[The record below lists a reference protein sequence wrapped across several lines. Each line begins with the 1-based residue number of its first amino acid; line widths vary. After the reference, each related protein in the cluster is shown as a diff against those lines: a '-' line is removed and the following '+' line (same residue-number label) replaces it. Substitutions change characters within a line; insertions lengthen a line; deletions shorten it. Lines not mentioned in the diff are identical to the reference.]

1 MANRL
6 GLLMMA
12 MMAKVTPFS
21 REDKCTTLELLRL
34 YRQAPSEKLRERLVR
49 LNIGLV
55 KKEVAYWVRPH
66 QDIYE
71 DILQVGLLGLLGAIE
86 RFELHKG
93 YAFSSFAVR
102 YIRGEIQ
109 HYMRD
114 RLASVRVP
122 RRWLELYQL
131 GIKTAQTLRNQL
143 HREPTEPE
151 LIRAMQITAAEWQEV
166 KLAHQN
172 SNPISLDAPLQ
183 LQEDSYA
190 TLLEVLPDHE
200 SEQEETMQVRQ
211 ALEQLDQRTREIVE
225 YIYLEDLTQRQVAQ
239 LLGVSA
245 VTISRQVKKGLD
257 NLKGLLM
264 AEAC

>member
-1 MANRL
+1 
-6 GLLMMA
+6 
-12 MMAKVTPFS
+12 MAKVTPFS

-34 YRQAPSEKLRERLVR
+34 YRQAPSARLRDRIVS

-55 KKEVAYWVRPH
+55 KKEVAYWVKPH

-114 RLASVRVP
+114 RLAPIRVP
-122 RRWLELYQL
+122 RRWQELYQL
-131 GIKTAQTLRNQL
+131 GIKTAQTLRTQL

-151 LIRAMQITAAEWQEV
+151 LIAAMQITAEEWQEV
-166 KLAHQN
+166 RLAHQN
-172 SNPISLDAPLQ
+172 ANPISLDAPLN
-183 LQEDSYA
+183 LYEDSYT
-190 TLLEVLPDHE
+190 TLLEVLPE
-200 SEQEETMQVRQ
+200 PETNHDQTLQVRQ
-211 ALEQLDQRTREIVE
+211 ALERLDQRTREIME
-225 YIYLEDLTQRQVAQ
+225 YIYLEELTQRQVAQ

-257 NLKGLLM
+257 NLKGWLM

>member
-1 MANRL
+1 
-6 GLLMMA
+6 
-12 MMAKVTPFS
+12 MAKVTPFS

-34 YRQAPSEKLRERLVR
+34 YRQAPTPKLRDRLVR

-55 KKEVAYWVRPH
+55 KKEVAYWARPH

-71 DILQVGLLGLLGAIE
+71 DILQVGVIGLLGAIE

-93 YAFSSFAVR
+93 YAFSSFALR

-114 RLASVRVP
+114 RLAPVRVP

-131 GIKTAQTLRNQL
+131 GIKTAQTLRCQL
-143 HREPTEPE
+143 HREPTEQE
-151 LIRAMQITAAEWQEV
+151 LITALQITAEEWQEV

-172 SNPISLDAPLQ
+172 ATPMSLDAPLS
-183 LQEDSYA
+183 LHEDSQA
-190 TLLEVLPDHE
+190 TLLEVLPE
-200 SEQEETMQVRQ
+200 PETSRDDTLQVHQ
-211 ALEQLDQRTREIVE
+211 ALEHLDQRTREIVE

-239 LLGVSA
+239 LLGVSV

-257 NLKGLLM
+257 HLKGLLM